1 MLILSLLLQFALPD
15 SAAVY
20 SGRDGRLDVRIP
32 RLEADV
38 VIDGQLGDPPW
49 SQAALLTGFS
59 QYAPNDGVPAVDSTQ
74 VFVWYSPTAIY
85 FGIRAF
91 ELHGRPT
98 ATLADRDQ
106 IFGDDNVQ
114 ILLGTFHDGK
124 QALMFAVNPLG
135 VQGDGSL
142 IEGAGLAASGVFGG
156 AVVGREQPDLSPDF
170 VYQSRGRVTEWGYE
184 VEVRIPFKSIRFQ
197 RQQPQDWHLNIVRQ
211 VKHSGFE
218 DSWFPAR
225 RAHSTFVSQSG
236 SLIGLTG
243 LRRGLVVDIN
253 PEATSRATGAPSGTS
268 YDYDLGNPQVGG
280 NVRWGISSNLTLNG
294 TVKPDF
300 SQIES
305 DAGQLVFDPRN
316 ALFFPEKRPF
326 FLEGSE
332 LFQVP
337 ASLIYTRRIV
347 QPVAAVKL
355 TGTSFGTDIGFLSAV
370 DQKFASASGDE
381 NPIFTIVRA
390 RRNVGRSR
398 IGVAYTD
405 RIEGGDYNRVAEVD
419 SRLVF
424 HDIYSLSLH
433 VAGSRTRV
441 GGVTTTAPLWSSGLA
456 IRHRT
461 WGLGSLFAGIADDF
475 RSASGF
481 INRSGIVHANVDP
494 SYTTYGK
501 PGALIQRFTGD
512 IVVDG
517 IWQYQKFIN
526 GEGMQDKKLHFNVNA
541 TLRGGWTVGA
551 GWFDESFGYDSALYA
566 GYRLEVPAVGGGL
579 DTVPFVGQPAISNA
593 EYVVQIA
600 TPQWKHFSA
609 DGWFLQG
616 RDENFYEWASGDLL
630 VGSVNLSY
638 RPTDRLRS
646 ELSYFWQQVNRRT
659 DGSLVNVGRVV
670 RAKVE
675 YQVSRPFFVR
685 LVGQYIQQQTDS
697 LRDDSRTGA
706 PILIAG
712 PGGVTRTA
720 ASSQNLFHADVLLS
734 YQPIPGTVVFAG
746 YGSDMVDQDA
756 FRFQG
761 LTRTGDAVF
770 VKLSYLFRL

>member
-1 MLILSLLLQFALPD
+1 MLALCLLLQSALPPH
-15 SAAVY
+15 
-20 SGRDGRLDVRIP
+20 LDVRIP

-38 VIDGQLGDPPW
+38 VIDGQLSESAW
-49 SQAALLTGFS
+49 AQAALLSGFS

-74 VFVWYSPTAIY
+74 VLVWYSPTAIY

-156 AVVGREQPDLSPDF
+156 AVVGREQADLSPDF

-184 VEVRIPFKSIRFQ
+184 VEIRIPFKSLRFQ
-197 RQQPQDWHLNIVRQ
+197 RQQPQDWNLNVVRQ
-211 VKHSGFE
+211 VKHSGVE

-225 RAHSTFVSQSG
+225 RAHSTFVSQTG
-236 SLIGLTG
+236 TLTGLTG

-253 PEATSRATGAPSGTS
+253 PEATARAAGAPSGSS
-268 YDYDLGNPQVGG
+268 YEYDLGNPQVGG

-316 ALFFPEKRPF
+316 ALYFPEKRPF

-347 QPVAAVKL
+347 QPVVAVKL

-370 DQKFASASGDE
+370 DQQFASVTGDE
-381 NPIFTIVRA
+381 NPIFNILRA
-390 RRNVGRSR
+390 RRNLGARSR
-398 IGVAYTD
+398 IGLAYTD

-424 HDIYSLSLH
+424 HDIYSLNLQ

-441 GGVTTTAPLWSSGLA
+441 NGVTTTAPLWSSGLA
-456 IRHRT
+456 IRHRR

-475 RSASGF
+475 RAASGF
-481 INRSGIVHANVDP
+481 IGRAGIVHANVDP

-517 IWQYQKFIN
+517 IWQYQKFVH
-526 GEGMQDKKLHFNVNA
+526 GEGMQDKKLHFNLNA

-566 GYRLEVPAVGGGL
+566 GYRLEVPAAGGGL

-593 EYVVQIA
+593 EYVVQVS

-616 RDENFYEWASGDLL
+616 RDENFFEWASADLL
-630 VGSVNLSY
+630 VGSANLSY
-638 RPTDRLRS
+638 RPTERLRS

-659 DGSLVNVGRVV
+659 DRSLVNVGRVV

-685 LVGQYIQQQTDS
+685 VVGQYIQQQTDS

-706 PILIAG
+706 PILIEG
-712 PGGVTRTA
+712 PSGFTRTA
-720 ASSQNLFHADVLLS
+720 ASSQNLLHADVLLS
-734 YQPIPGTVVFAG
+734 YQPMPGTVVFAG
-746 YGSDMVDQDA
+746 YGSDMVDEGA
-756 FRFQG
+756 FRLQG
-761 LTRTGDAVF
+761 LSRTGDAF
-770 VKLSYLFRL
+770 FLKLSYLFRL